1 MKQVFLLAFLT
12 LLTGF
17 RIVAQKNPVINLYA
31 FSQQVLPGIRTGT
44 ILQENGNTI
53 KKTPVEKINY
63 FFYAELDKSSN
74 IEITTIWIKGKE
86 YTAKTE
92 IISKT
97 PVEITINDG
106 NLQPEKITLVPASIN
121 KVVLII
127 PGEASR
133 NNKKPSFKLKKLIS
147 SSELVV
153 ACQWKGKIYYAMT
166 QKIKSLKPFVS
177 V

>member
-1 MKQVFLLAFLT
+1 MKQAFLLALSS
-12 LLTGF
+12 LLTGCG
-17 RIVAQKNPVINLYA
+17 ILAQKSPLINLYA
-31 FSQQVLPGIRTGT
+31 FSQQVLPGIRSGT

-53 KKTPVEKINY
+53 KNTPIKKINY

-74 IEITTIWIKGKE
+74 IEITTIWINGKE
-86 YTAKTE
+86 YAAKTE

-97 PVEITINDG
+97 PVEITINDVASK
-106 NLQPEKITLVPASIN
+106 PEKMILVPASVN

-127 PGEASR
+127 PGEASK
-133 NNKKPSFKLKKLIS
+133 NSKKLTYKLKKLIS

-153 ACQWKGKIYYAMT
+153 ACRWEGKIYYTMA